1 MKRTVKG
8 PFNFHIFLYVHIIYK
23 KRERYIGE
31 NVEKITFFFN
41 QICARKECE
50 NIWQVL

>member
-23 KRERYIGE
+23 KQERYIGE
-31 NVEKITFFFN
+31 NVEKNYNFFQPN
-41 QICARKECE
+41 LCQEGM
-50 NIWQVL
+50 